1 MDFQKMFKKYRD
13 DHQHPMNKFFH
24 FIGIPTIITSI
35 FILFVNWK
43 LGLSLF
49 ILGWI
54 FQFVGH
60 AIEGKKPTFLSNPA
74 YLVVGPIYF
83 FKKVLKRN

>member
-24 FIGIPTIITSI
+24 FIGIPRIITSI

>member
-1 MDFQKMFKKYRD
+1 MFKKYRD

-24 FIGIPTIITSI
+24 FIGIPTIIISI

-60 AIEGKKPTFLSNPA
+60 AI
-74 YLVVGPIYF
+74 
-83 FKKVLKRN
+83 

>member
-43 LGLSLF
+43 LGLS
-49 ILGWI
+49 
-54 FQFVGH
+54 
-60 AIEGKKPTFLSNPA
+60 
-74 YLVVGPIYF
+74 
-83 FKKVLKRN
+83 

>member
-1 MDFQKMFKKYRD
+1 MDFQKMLKKYRD

-24 FIGIPTIITSI
+24 FIGIPTIIISI

-43 LGLSLF
+43 LGVSLF

-83 FKKVLKRN
+83 LKKVLKRN

>member
-1 MDFQKMFKKYRD
+1 
-13 DHQHPMNKFFH
+13 

-74 YLVVGPIYF
+74 YLVVGPICF

>member
-24 FIGIPTIITSI
+24 FIGIPTFITSI

-60 AIEGKKPTFLSNPA
+60 AIEGKKPTFLSNLA